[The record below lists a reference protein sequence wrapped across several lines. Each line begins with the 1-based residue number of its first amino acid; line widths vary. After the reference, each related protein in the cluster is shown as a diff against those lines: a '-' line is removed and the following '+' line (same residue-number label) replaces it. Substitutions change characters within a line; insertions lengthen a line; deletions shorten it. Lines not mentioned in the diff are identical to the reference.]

1 MGGGRETD
9 ADTSTRLNNGDSIGA
24 RLRAA
29 REQRRLSAENVAK
42 QLRLDVAV
50 VNALENDDR
59 ERLPAPIFV
68 QGYLRSY
75 ARLLG
80 LSENELAND
89 YARESGE
96 LPPLTVQ
103 RIGQRKTFFR
113 LPSAGLIRNIILV
126 LFVVITLWLAFPYI
140 SGLFDSRNDVSD
152 GEAAPGRL
160 EIPPAGH

>member
-9 ADTSTRLNNGDSIGA
+9 AGTSTRLDNGDSIGA
-24 RLRAA
+24 RLRTA
-29 REQRRLSAENVAK
+29 REQRGLSAENVAK

-50 VNALENDDR
+50 VNALEHDDR
-59 ERLPAPIFV
+59 EHLPAPIFV

-75 ARLLG
+75 ARLLD
-80 LSENELAND
+80 LPESELADD

-103 RIGQRKTFFR
+103 RIGQRRAFFR
-113 LPSAGLIRNIILV
+113 MPSTGLMRNVILV
-126 LFVVITLWLAFPYI
+126 LFVAIMLWLAFPHI

-152 GEAAPGRL
+152 DETAAGHL

>member
-1 MGGGRETD
+1 MGGGQETE
-9 ADTSTRLNNGDSIGA
+9 AGTSTRPDGGDAIGA

-29 REQRRLSAENVAK
+29 RQQRGMTTENVAK
-42 QLRLDVAV
+42 QLRLDVTV

-59 ERLPAPIFV
+59 EHLPAPIFV

-80 LSENELAND
+80 LPENELAND

-96 LPPLTVQ
+96 LPPLTV
-103 RIGQRKTFFR
+103 RRVGQRRAYLR
-113 LPSAGLIRNIILV
+113 LPSAGLMRKIILV
-126 LFVVITLWLAFPYI
+126 LFVAIILWLAFPYI
-140 SGLFDSRNDVSD
+140 SGLFDSRNDASD
-152 GEAAPGRL
+152 GEVAPGHL